1 MASGRKREQVS
12 TLGEGLITHS
22 IQKWEWEVTKWT
34 RGVAF
39 YREQLQT
46 VASDLARASVMGDPI
61 LHLSCEVTTH
71 TRCVFRAERSL
82 ESAVRRLAFY
92 RTRLAMERG

>member
-1 MASGRKREQVS
+1 VS
-12 TLGEGLITHS
+12 TIGEELTTNS
-22 IQKWEWEVTKWT
+22 IRKWEREVAKLT
-34 RGVAF
+34 RGVSS

-46 VASDLARASVMGDPI
+46 IATDLARASVMGDPI
-61 LHLSCEVTTH
+61 LHLSCEVATH

-92 RTRLAMERG
+92 RNRLKLETGN